1 MGRNK
6 IPTPRVLQF
15 HEFSVILTKFFG
27 VFTNFL
33 YFAIFSFMYRYPEL
47 VWTPCSYVRLGYGL
61 GLVILYFDL
70 NFAYFSVILGTVG
83 QGIIGLSMLCVSR
96 PFWSSKISIDVLE
109 SPSSI
114 GVQRLLLDCIFA
126 GKSIANSVAA
136 TLSCRLATE
145 TKKFRITLVQYKSE
159 SRESYFRK
167 QRDPLSSL
175 TNDGFVINE
184 KKF

>member
-1 MGRNK
+1 
-6 IPTPRVLQF
+6 
-15 HEFSVILTKFFG
+15 
-27 VFTNFL
+27 
-33 YFAIFSFMYRYPEL
+33 MYCYLALIGKPE
-47 VWTPCSYVRLGYGL
+47 TPCQVRLWL

-70 NFAYFSVILGTVG
+70 NFAYFWVILGTVG
-83 QGIIGLSMLCVSR
+83 QGIIGLSMWCASR

-159 SRESYFRK
+159 SRESYFRL
-167 QRDPLSSL
+167 RDPLSSL

>member
-1 MGRNK
+1 
-6 IPTPRVLQF
+6 
-15 HEFSVILTKFFG
+15 
-27 VFTNFL
+27 
-33 YFAIFSFMYRYPEL
+33 MYCYLALIGKPG
-47 VWTPCSYVRLGYGL
+47 TPCQVRLWL

-70 NFAYFSVILGTVG
+70 NFAYFWVILGTVG
-83 QGIIGLSMLCVSR
+83 QGIIGLSMWCASR

-136 TLSCRLATE
+136 TLSCNKNQKVLE
-145 TKKFRITLVQYKSE
+145 LLFVQYKSE
-159 SRESYFRK
+159 SRESYFRL
-167 QRDPLSSL
+167 RDPLSSL

>member
-1 MGRNK
+1 MYCYL
-6 IPTPRVLQF
+6 VL
-15 HEFSVILTKFFG
+15 IGKPG
-27 VFTNFL
+27 
-33 YFAIFSFMYRYPEL
+33 
-47 VWTPCSYVRLGYGL
+47 TPCQVRLWL

-70 NFAYFSVILGTVG
+70 NFAYFWVILGTVG
-83 QGIIGLSMLCVSR
+83 QGIIGLSMWCASR

-136 TLSCRLATE
+136 TLSCNKNQKVLE
-145 TKKFRITLVQYKSE
+145 LLFVQYKSE
-159 SRESYFRK
+159 SRESYFRL
-167 QRDPLSSL
+167 RDPLSSL